1 MIVVMSH
8 VYVVDLLM
16 TT

>member
-1 MIVVMSH
+1 MSH